1 MKMLMALLLAIL
13 LAANLIPALAQTSQE
28 APPVG
33 ITATLPAELK
43 EAFTSTRSAA
53 FPVTQ
58 DVVSIDGGVFTI
70 TTNGITAEFML
81 PFGWMGFTQD
91 IKLQLMDYA
100 NFFNDP
106 RSIAQFLIDGG
117 INLLVEDPDSGAF
130 VFVFVYRNSLSEL
143 FINLEDEEMFLTAL
157 SMYQED
163 TGLGYKREAAN
174 IAGLNF
180 IRSLEPDS
188 EGTLLIYFT
197 YHEGAVIGFQLAIMG
212 KEATPEE
219 EMILAAVIEGTTLQ

>member
-1 MKMLMALLLAIL
+1 MRKLLTLALAMLLAS
-13 LAANLIPALAQTSQE
+13 NLTPALAQTAPE

-33 ITATLPAELK
+33 ITVQLPAELK
-43 EAFTSTRSAA
+43 EAFTGTRSSA
-53 FPVTQ
+53 FPETQ

-70 TTNGITAEFML
+70 TTNGITAEIML

-106 RSIAQFLIDGG
+106 RGIVQYLIDSGINFIAQ
-117 INLLVEDPDSGAF
+117 DPDSGGF
-130 VFVFVYRNSLSEL
+130 VFVFVYRNALSEL
-143 FINLEDEEMFLTAL
+143 FINLQDEGMFQTAV

-163 TGLGYKREAAN
+163 SGMGFQRKEAT
-174 IAGLNF
+174 IAGHNF

-197 YHEGAVIGFQLAIMG
+197 YHEGAVIGFQLSLMG
-212 KEATPEE
+212 EEATPEE